1 MHARFAQSV
10 LLTVAGAFVLVASQV
25 FAVTTSAWIAFAFG
39 AFALVLSAVPLVA
52 GVRGRALV
60 LDATTAVLAAWTI
73 VASLVFA
80 GSTVRW
86 LSFGEGAA
94 LAGLGLIGLAVDH
107 IHLAREASGA
117 VPSTSTET
125 VTSVDRRA
133 PVAA

>member
-1 MHARFAQSV
+1 MHARFAQSA
-10 LLTVAGAFVLVASQV
+10 LLTVAGGFVLVASQV
-25 FAVTTSAWIAFAFG
+25 FAITTAAWIAFAFG
-39 AFALVLSAVPLVA
+39 ALALVLSAVPLLA
-52 GVRGRALV
+52 GVRGRELA

-107 IHLAREASGA
+107 IQLAHRATVA
-117 VPSTSTET
+117 VPSSAET
-125 VTSVDRRA
+125 VTAVDRRA